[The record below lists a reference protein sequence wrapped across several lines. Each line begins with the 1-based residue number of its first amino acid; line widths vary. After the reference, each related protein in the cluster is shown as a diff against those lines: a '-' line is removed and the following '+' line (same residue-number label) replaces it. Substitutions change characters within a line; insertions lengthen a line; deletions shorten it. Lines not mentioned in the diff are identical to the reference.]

1 MCSIASEMFLPF
13 FFAGVGMVL
22 AGLELDKVQHW
33 TSFQEVNGLY
43 ILVPPLLGLKGNI
56 EMTLASRL
64 STAANLKI
72 LDEWKSL
79 KRIVFGNLALCQCQ
93 ESCSKIKVMVFIIN
107 FLSKCIKIVENVT
120 F

>member
-1 MCSIASEMFLPF
+1 MCSIASEMFIPF

-72 LDEWKSL
+72 LDRWDSL
-79 KRIVFGNLALCQCQ
+79 KKIVFGNLALCQCQ
-93 ESCSKIKVMVFIIN
+93 LRRSK
-107 FLSKCIKIVENVT
+107 LIKIIRIPRINKWKRQI
-120 F
+120 